1 MSVRGSEMACKIEC
15 VRRIDGR
22 RMERRIGDR
31 RTSGFDE
38 SYRSSEHNDL
48 IYDLYEDCSCRG
60 LVW

>member
-1 MSVRGSEMACKIEC
+1 MACKIEC

-38 SYRSSEHNDL
+38 SCRSSVHNDL
-48 IYDLYEDCSCRG
+48 IDDLYEDCSCRG